1 MTFWNDSKLNPTRQF
16 RFMVSNG
23 TNWWWVSSCSKPS
36 YQISTEE
43 YKLINHKFKYPG
55 VVTWNDVELSIVDTG
70 KTAKVF
76 YNALV
81 YGGYGI
87 DNQSIVFAINKNDE
101 ILYENKSLN
110 IEELSKFIQSKN
122 KKYILDLDKESS
134 IYFFNRIMKEFKVK
148 DIKKVFVKVIEKE
161 NDK

>member
-1 MTFWNDSKLNPTRQF
+1 MHLKKSKRPNKTLEMVNLIPMINLIFLLLIFFLLTGVISKKDSND
-16 RFMVSNG
+16 
-23 TNWWWVSSCSKPS
+23 
-36 YQISTEE
+36 ISRPESE
-43 YKLINHKFKYPG
+43 FGNE
-55 VVTWNDVELSIVDTG
+55 VE
-70 KTAKVF
+70 
-76 YNALV
+76 
-81 YGGYGI
+81 I

-101 ILYENKSLN
+101 IFYENKSLN

-161 NDK
+161 ND

>member
-1 MTFWNDSKLNPTRQF
+1 MHLKKSQRPNKTLEMVNLIPMINLIFLLLIFFLLTGVISKKDSND
-16 RFMVSNG
+16 
-23 TNWWWVSSCSKPS
+23 
-36 YQISTEE
+36 ISRPESE
-43 YKLINHKFKYPG
+43 FGNE
-55 VVTWNDVELSIVDTG
+55 VE
-70 KTAKVF
+70 
-76 YNALV
+76 
-81 YGGYGI
+81 I

-134 IYFFNRIMKEFKVK
+134 IHFFNKIIREFKEK

-161 NDK
+161 ND

>member
-1 MTFWNDSKLNPTRQF
+1 MHLKKSKRLNKTLQMVNLIPMINLIFLLLIFFLLTGVISKKDSND
-16 RFMVSNG
+16 
-23 TNWWWVSSCSKPS
+23 
-36 YQISTEE
+36 ISRPESE
-43 YKLINHKFKYPG
+43 FGNE
-55 VVTWNDVELSIVDTG
+55 VE
-70 KTAKVF
+70 
-76 YNALV
+76 
-81 YGGYGI
+81 I
-87 DNQSIVFAINKNDE
+87 DNQSIVFTINKNDE